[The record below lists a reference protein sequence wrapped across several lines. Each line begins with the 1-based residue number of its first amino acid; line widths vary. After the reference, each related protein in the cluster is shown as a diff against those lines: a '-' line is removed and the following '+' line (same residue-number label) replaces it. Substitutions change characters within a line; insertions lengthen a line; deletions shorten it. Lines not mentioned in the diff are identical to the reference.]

1 MQGSVTLVSIFDK
14 DNESISSLKIKIE
27 EKSNSLFEKSID
39 SRLRRNKNGEITN
52 KGYPE
57 DERNNLDQLIDNI
70 QNE

>member
-1 MQGSVTLVSIFDK
+1 MVSIFDK

-39 SRLRRNKNGEITN
+39 SRLRRNKNDEITN
-52 KGYPE
+52 KGYPK